1 MSIENRLAAKER
13 AKKARRNAVW
23 KKVGPVLVIAVAA
36 LLIFGIY
43 FLHKDLT
50 EINYSKGLTKDGK
63 IKGYNAKSCL
73 SDFPDLNSIDIK
85 AEEVSAEAV
94 GEEIEKQ
101 MKALIEAKKS
111 ADADADGKDA
121 DGKDA
126 DDKEEEK
133 KDEEPVDYDALL
145 TDAWVEEYASTY
157 LGTYYDHTADGFRKA
172 IENNL
177 KGAARDKAESEIA
190 KYLDEKVTVK
200 TYPWKFTRNLRK
212 LIPDA
217 EERQNRAYYDAIGYS
232 FDFDEYVTTRYG
244 SYSKYRKQVKE
255 NANEQAKN
263 VLIWLAVGDE
273 LGVTA
278 TEADVKAWKLVD
290 LGDNATDEAK
300 DRYWKSE
307 VEQYGVPYLMLDYRI
322 DMAHKALYDKL
333 LGTFE

>member
-23 KKVGPVLVIAVAA
+23 KKVGPILVIAVAA

-63 IKGYNAKSCL
+63 IKGYTAKSCL

-85 AEEVSAEAV
+85 AEEVSDEAV

-111 ADADADGKDA
+111 ADADADG
-121 DGKDA
+121 
-126 DDKEEEK
+126 KEEEK

-190 KYLDEKVTVK
+190 QYLAEKVTVK

-232 FDFDEYVTTRYG
+232 FDFDEYVTSRYG
-244 SYSKYRKQVKE
+244 SYSEYRKQVKE
-255 NANEQAKN
+255 NVNEQAKN